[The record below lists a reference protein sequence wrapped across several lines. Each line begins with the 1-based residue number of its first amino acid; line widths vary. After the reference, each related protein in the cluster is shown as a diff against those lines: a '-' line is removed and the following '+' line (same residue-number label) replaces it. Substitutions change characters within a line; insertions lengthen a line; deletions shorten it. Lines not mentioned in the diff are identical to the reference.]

1 MDMKNFFNNSKQ
13 IKTVYSNVERRKN
26 TSQELK
32 MTISGIVPKDGR
44 RNIYVVFE
52 DGNRR
57 AEGSVPDCVI
67 EQNTGFTEDEV
78 KMLELY
84 LKQNLDMIR
93 EHAKYINPIKAFM
106 KDEK

>member
-1 MDMKNFFNNSKQ
+1 MREYFKKSNQ
-13 IKTVYSNVERRKN
+13 IKTVYSNVNRRSN
-26 TSQELK
+26 PSQELK

-52 DGNRR
+52 DGERK
-57 AEGSVPDCVI
+57 AEGCVPDCVI
-67 EQNTGFTEDEV
+67 EKNIGFTEDEV

-93 EHAKYINPIKAFM
+93 EQAKYINPIKAFM
-106 KDEK
+106 KDES